1 MRLIQYS
8 AGWLSL
14 DSAPL
19 EEDVTLFVTDGASEP
34 YPMKLPSRLIR
45 VGEFE
50 PGNASGGDAGE
61 VEAVHCSA
69 TPTSPKRKMTPR
81 SPPP

>member
-19 EEDVTLFVTDGASEP
+19 EEDVTLLVNDGASEP
-34 YPMKLPSRLIR
+34 ATGCLEHAAAI
-45 VGEFE
+45 
-50 PGNASGGDAGE
+50 PG
-61 VEAVHCSA
+61 
-69 TPTSPKRKMTPR
+69 
-81 SPPP
+81 